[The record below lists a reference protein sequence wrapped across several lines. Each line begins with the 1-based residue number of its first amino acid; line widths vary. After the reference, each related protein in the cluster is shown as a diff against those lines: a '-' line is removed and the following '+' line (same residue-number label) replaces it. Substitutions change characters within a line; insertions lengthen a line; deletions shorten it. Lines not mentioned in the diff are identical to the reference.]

1 MQEIKKI
8 KTMSLAKIAMLFGVL
23 LGILYGIQMVF
34 ASTRSPLT
42 FAEATSYAIQDPTVA
57 VPAYLI
63 ALGWW
68 SLIIAPVM
76 MGISYF
82 VAGIII
88 AWLYNMF
95 VMAVGGIKID
105 LVEKDVKKK
114 K

>member
-8 KTMSLAKIAMLFGVL
+8 KIMSLAKIAMLFGVL
-23 LGILYGIQMVF
+23 PGIIYGIQIGL
-34 ASTRSPLT
+34 ASTVSPLT
-42 FAEATSYAIQDPTVA
+42 FAEATSYAMQDPIVA
-57 VPAYLI
+57 LQAYLI

-68 SLIIAPVM
+68 SLIIAPILIGSV
-76 MGISYF
+76 YF
-82 VAGIII
+82 VAGIIV

-95 VMAVGGIKID
+95 VKAVGGIKIE